1 MAEHVQK
8 VLEQTHGNRTHRGF
22 MAFSRPA
29 KSFALVGVILTGLA
43 GTGLKVQSDSAKIQK
58 LSCGCGKICASHM
71 SCPLAGCAR
80 EQHRPFTAEFLFV
93 KDEVERTVSA
103 QVKKFIAPQRSTRI
117 AVSTQVASHQP

>member
-1 MAEHVQK
+1 
-8 VLEQTHGNRTHRGF
+8 
-22 MAFSRPA
+22 MAFSHRV

-43 GTGLKVQSDSAKIQK
+43 GASLKVESDSTKIQK

-93 KDEVERTVSA
+93 KDEVERAVSEQA
-103 QVKKFIAPQRSTRI
+103 KNFLPSQRSQRI
-117 AVSTQVASHQP
+117 AASPQVNLRR